1 MGKVQKKTG
10 KGRLDKYYK
19 LAKEQGYRA
28 RSAFKLIQLNKK
40 YAFLENARCTIDLC
54 AAPGGWLQVASKY
67 MPVNSVIIGVDLVPI
82 KPIPRVV
89 TFASDITTPQCRNLI
104 RGELKD
110 WKADVVLHDGAPNV
124 GTAWIQDAYSQS
136 ELVLM
141 SLKLAVEFLA
151 KGGTFVTKVF
161 RSVDYNNLIWV
172 FNQLFGKVEATK
184 PPSSRN
190 VSAEIFVVC
199 RDFLAPKVIDPKFLD
214 PRHVFKDVAT
224 AEHAVDKGSSANNA
238 QANVFQPEKKR
249 RHRDG
254 YADGD
259 YTLHKTLSSAEF
271 VRGPDPI
278 AVLGTV
284 NKISFTTEEE
294 KEWLAMD
301 ITSPDI
307 KANCDDLK
315 VLGKGDFKALLK
327 WRLALREELGLDNK
341 TKDTEELTET
351 VEITEEVDEEQQISE
366 ELERLNAEA
375 AARTKRDRRRAN
387 EVKQRTIQRMQ
398 LQMTAPL
405 DIGLEQMDMSL
416 GGQDDIFDLGGT
428 ERSLQ
433 KQGGIATLIGEDG
446 DLAEDSDE
454 EEPEAENDEVLDSD
468 EERERK
474 MQGLEAELDG
484 LYDAYQDRMR
494 ERDAK
499 FKVMEARR
507 NNSEREEWSGIQAKA
522 GSDDGDASGEEG
534 GWDKMQQAK
543 DLGDSSADDSSDDE
557 NDSVVGNEVSA
568 GSKRTR
574 DARRDPSTSQ
584 VSKRARLITKL
595 EEPKSSASVSKA
607 AQVWFSQDVFAGLDG
622 IDGVDEDD
630 DDTAVEDEDMA
641 VDEEEQ
647 WKDSASEGEDDFEVV
662 PREPDDDVN
671 MWNPEDENEDEVKQA
686 KIQKL
691 GLITPEA
698 VTIAQQLVNRQ
709 ITKTQLIN
717 DGFNRYSLNSK
728 DGLPSWFLDD
738 ESKFYKPNLPI
749 TKEAVAA
756 LREKQRA
763 LDARPIKKVAEAKA
777 RKKFKAHQR
786 LEKALKKAEG
796 VNATAD
802 MSEREKAQQIEKVM
816 RKGLSSGTKAK
827 KDIKVVVA
835 KGAHKGVKGRPKGV
849 KGRYTMVDSRMKK
862 ELRAK
867 KRVEKANKK
876 RKKS

>member
-89 TFASDITTPQCRNLI
+89 TFASDITTTQCRNLI
-104 RGELKD
+104 RTEIKD

-141 SLKLAVEFLA
+141 SLKLAVEFLV

-199 RDFLAPKVIDPKFLD
+199 REFLAPKSIDPKFLD
-214 PRHVFKDVAT
+214 PRHVFKDVA
-224 AEHAVDKGSSANNA
+224 AADPSDENKGSNVNNV

-254 YADGD
+254 YAEGD
-259 YTLHKTLSSAEF
+259 YTLHKTVNATDF
-271 VRGPDPI
+271 VKGADPI
-278 AVLGTV
+278 AVLGVV
-284 NKISFTTEEE
+284 NKIAFTTDEE
-294 KEWLAMD
+294 KEWLNLD
-301 ITSPDI
+301 ITTLDV

-341 TKDTEELTET
+341 TKDTEDLTET
-351 VEITEEVDEEQQISE
+351 VEVVEEIDEEQQISD

-375 AARTKRDRRRAN
+375 AARTKRERRRAN
-387 EVKQRTIQRMQ
+387 EIKTRTIQRMQ

-405 DIGLEQMDMSL
+405 DIGLEQQDLSL

-428 ERSLQ
+428 EKGLR
-433 KQGGIATLIGEDG
+433 KKGGIERLIGDDGNVAEESED
-446 DLAEDSDE
+446 DA
-454 EEPEAENDEVLDSD
+454 EAESDDNEVLDSD

-474 MQGLEAELDG
+474 TQGLEAELDG
-484 LYDAYQDRMR
+484 LYDAYQDRLR

-499 FKVMEARR
+499 FKVKEARR
-507 NNSEREEWSGIQAKA
+507 TNAEREEWSGIGTKA
-522 GSDDGDASGEEG
+522 DSDEEDESGEEG
-534 GWDKMQQAK
+534 GWDKMQAK
-543 DLGDSSADDSSDDE
+543 KGYVSDEDSDEDDSDE
-557 NDSVVGNEVSA
+557 EATAITGAKRPHAVDRLSA
-568 GSKRTR
+568 SAASKR
-574 DARRDPSTSQ
+574 PKL
-584 VSKRARLITKL
+584 VTKL
-595 EEPKSSASVSKA
+595 AEPQSVASSSKA
-607 AQVWFSQDVFAGLDG
+607 AQVWFSQEVFAGLDEN
-622 IDGVDEDD
+622 IEVDED
-630 DDTAVEDEDMA
+630 EDEDPADVTMEDSQSEREWESA
-641 VDEEEQ
+641 VSD
-647 WKDSASEGEDDFEVV
+647 DGDDFEVV
-662 PREPDDDVN
+662 PQDHDADVD
-671 MWNPEDENEDEVKQA
+671 MWDVEDENEDAAKQA
-686 KIQKL
+686 KIRKL
-691 GLITPEA
+691 GLVTAEA
-698 VTIAQQLVNRQ
+698 ITIAQQLVNRQ
-709 ITKTQLIN
+709 TTKTQLIN

-728 DGLPSWFLDD
+728 DDLPSWFLDD
-738 ESKFYKPNLPI
+738 EAKFYKPNLPI
-749 TKEAVAA
+749 TKEAVMA

-763 LDARPIKKVAEAKA
+763 LDARPIKKIAEAKA

-796 VNATAD
+796 VNSTAD
-802 MSEREKAQQIEKVM
+802 MSEREKAQQIEKLM
-816 RKGLSSGTKAK
+816 RKGLSSGQKAK

-835 KGAHKGVKGRPKGV
+835 KGAHKGIKGRPKGV
-849 KGRYTMVDSRMKK
+849 KGRYAMVDSRMKK
-862 ELRAK
+862 EVRAK
-867 KRVEKANKK
+867 KRTEKANKK
-876 RKKS
+876 RKKN